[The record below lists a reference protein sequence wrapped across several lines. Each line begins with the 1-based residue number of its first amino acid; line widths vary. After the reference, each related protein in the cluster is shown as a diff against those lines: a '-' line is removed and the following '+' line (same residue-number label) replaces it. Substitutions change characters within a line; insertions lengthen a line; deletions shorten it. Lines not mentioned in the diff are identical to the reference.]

1 MQSPGA
7 DRNQMKKLKHE
18 SLNRRRTIIKVK
30 NGLKSLAAAALLVG
44 VALSFNACSEH
55 SPLQSTTDKT
65 TATRRAPGELKILK
79 SKFGVSLNK
88 LFVKEKLI
96 TVDEGGK
103 VEVGDDEHGKSRL
116 KFEEGDVSQD
126 VLVRFEWESTGLLQG
141 GAEFSPHGTTFNNPV
156 KIRLSYKDA
165 DLTGVNEDDLEIRYY
180 NEVTGEWEFIG
191 NEVNTSKKVVIGY
204 TDHFSRYAIGA
215 E

>member
-1 MQSPGA
+1 
-7 DRNQMKKLKHE
+7 MKP
-18 SLNRRRTIIKVK
+18 VK
-30 NGLKSLAAAALLVG
+30 KIFKTLTAVVLLTGLAINFS
-44 VALSFNACSEH
+44 ACSEQ
-55 SPLQSTTDKT
+55 SPLQSSDDTTSTK
-65 TATRRAPGELKILK
+65 RAPGELNILK
-79 SKFGVSLNK
+79 SKSGVSLNK

-96 TVDEGGK
+96 TVAEGGK

-156 KIRLSYKDA
+156 AIRLSYKDA
-165 DLTGVNEDDLEIRYY
+165 DLTGINEEDIKIWYFNEEENVWELIASDVDTEKQRVEGYVN
-180 NEVTGEWEFIG
+180 
-191 NEVNTSKKVVIGY
+191 
-204 TDHFSRYAIGA
+204 HFSRYAIGA